1 MSQHTS
7 ITSGGSRGELHV
19 VMAFHATPE
28 RTQRL
33 TPSVSGFELEV
44 HGWKRSPGLP
54 GALSATVGM
63 RPSGTWWGLVDNSRT
78 GTPEYSRSTLSE
90 FARRFRDAV
99 RVARSDGGE
108 WTVRRARLLLVAAVA
123 LVMLVGLIGCLG
135 KLLTPPSTATLI
147 VSEAMISDGR
157 GRVMLSVK
165 DMPDGGMAAIA
176 VVVGGVGYLGH
187 ISNVAIEGLQGF
199 EVLASLF
206 DDGTGDGGFVLSNP
220 SVGIVDGEFARITFD
235 TTGPVTAGDIVFSA
249 GDISMSDD
257 SGALIPVFDLDQ
269 LAHQYYVK

>member
-1 MSQHTS
+1 M
-7 ITSGGSRGELHV
+7 
-19 VMAFHATPE
+19 
-28 RTQRL
+28 
-33 TPSVSGFELEV
+33 
-44 HGWKRSPGLP
+44 
-54 GALSATVGM
+54 
-63 RPSGTWWGLVDNSRT
+63 
-78 GTPEYSRSTLSE
+78 
-90 FARRFRDAV
+90 
-99 RVARSDGGE
+99 
-108 WTVRRARLLLVAAVA
+108 RRARLLLVAAVA